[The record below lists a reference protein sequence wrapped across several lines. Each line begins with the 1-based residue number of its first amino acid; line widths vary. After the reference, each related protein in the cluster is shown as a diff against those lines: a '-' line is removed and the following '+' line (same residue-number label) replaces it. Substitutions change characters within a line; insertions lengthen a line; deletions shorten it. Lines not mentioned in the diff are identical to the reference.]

1 MNKLQRKITN
11 GKSIKKQ
18 LSRRK
23 LEHGLILASG
33 DIYVRLQPVQPAVII
48 PSICKLFYALHTQ
61 FHN

>member
-33 DIYVRLQPVQPAVII
+33 DIYVRLQPAVII
-48 PSICKLFYALHTQ
+48 PCICKLFYALHTQ